1 MKKRSAPTLQDPV
14 LNRAVSDI
22 YSILN
27 ELIDLIGDSR
37 SQKSNQ
43 GTPGKMNVRKEAD
56 GYSLE
61 VKHKDGWM
69 ALNLNRRTTRKGN

>member
-43 GTPGKMNVRKEAD
+43 GIPGKMNVVKEGD

-69 ALNLNRRTTRKGN
+69 AVNLNRRAKRKGK